1 MDTSAL
7 AKRMKKYEAVPK
19 NTLMRRTPVII
30 RVDGRAFHT
39 FTKGFQKPFDDV
51 LMRVMQDTMK
61 YLCENIQ
68 GCVFGYTQSDE
79 ITLILIDYKKLNSEA
94 WFDYEVQKMCSIV
107 ASMATMAFNR
117 FFMYEY
123 EEFNRWIYEGSP
135 TDEDKRLND
144 VYYNAVCKGAMFDA
158 RAFNLP
164 KEEVTNNIYW
174 RQLDASRN
182 SIQMVGQANFSH
194 RELLNKTCDQIQDML
209 MTQRGINW
217 NDMGTSYKRG
227 SCCVRNRR
235 FISTSV
241 DGTETC
247 EIRNPKE
254 PETAW
259 IIDNDIPIFKGEGR
273 RYIDELIFIGGVEI

>member
-51 LMRVMQDTMK
+51 LVRVMQDTMK
-61 YLCENIQ
+61 YLCN
-68 GCVFGYTQSDE
+68 
-79 ITLILIDYKKLNSEA
+79 
-94 WFDYEVQKMCSIV
+94 
-107 ASMATMAFNR
+107 
-117 FFMYEY
+117 
-123 EEFNRWIYEGSP
+123 
-135 TDEDKRLND
+135 
-144 VYYNAVCKGAMFDA
+144 
-158 RAFNLP
+158 
-164 KEEVTNNIYW
+164 
-174 RQLDASRN
+174 
-182 SIQMVGQANFSH
+182 
-194 RELLNKTCDQIQDML
+194 QIQDML
-209 MTQRGINW
+209 MTQYGINW

-235 FISTSV
+235 VISTSA
-241 DGTETC
+241 DGTVTC

-259 IIDNDIPIFKGEGR
+259 VIDNEIPIFKGEGR
-273 RYIDELIFIGGVEI
+273 KYIDELIFIGGVEI